1 MQTTFPDRAVMAEL
15 LAKMLWEIKAVHFN
29 AETPYKFA
37 SGMASPVY
45 IDCRKLL
52 SYPRVRSTVMDF
64 AASVLLRDAGFEQ
77 FDCIAGGETAGI
89 PFAALLADRLGL
101 PMIYVRKKPKGHG
114 RNAQIEGDMPAGAR
128 VLVIED
134 LTTAGGSMFTFIDA
148 IRAAGGIVDHAIALF
163 TTAFLTK
170 ERCGLPTARCA
181 SIISPHG
188 ATCLPSP
195 RRRSFSTTRRCP
207 PSRRFSMHR
216 SPGQARTA
224 ASPSFRRRDALHF
237 FEIALTVFDSVQDRD
252 TLSGRPE

>member
-163 TTAFLTK
+163 YYGIFDEGALRFADGKVRFHHIATWRNVLAVAKAQKLFDEKTLSAVEAFLDAPLAWS
-170 ERCGLPTARCA
+170 GA
-181 SIISPHG
+181 HG
-188 ATCLPSP
+188 GVTQLSAT
-195 RRRSFSTTRRCP
+195 
-207 PSRRFSMHR
+207 
-216 SPGQARTA
+216 
-224 ASPSFRRRDALHF
+224 
-237 FEIALTVFDSVQDRD
+237 
-252 TLSGRPE
+252 

>member
-1 MQTTFPDRAVMAEL
+1 MIQTSFPDRAVMAEL

-52 SYPRVRSTVMDF
+52 SYPRIRSTVMDF
-64 AASVLLRDAGFEQ
+64 AAGVLLRDAGFEQ

-114 RNAQIEGDMPAGAR
+114 RNAQIEGHMPEGAR

-148 IRAAGGIVDHAIALF
+148 IRAAGGIVDHGMALF
-163 TTAFLTK
+163 YYGIFA
-170 ERCGLPTARCA
+170 EAEARFA
-181 SIISPHG
+181 SGNVRLHHI
-188 ATCLPSP
+188 ATW
-195 RRRSFSTTRRCP
+195 
-207 PSRRFSMHR
+207 
-216 SPGQARTA
+216 
-224 ASPSFRRRDALHF
+224 RDVLAVAKAQKL
-237 FEIALTVFDSVQDRD
+237 FDEK
-252 TLSGRPE
+252 TLSGVEAFLDAPLPWSGAHGGVTELLAK